1 MLDYIFYVCYIAT
14 RNNKPDYIGDNEKE
28 VSIAFSL
35 LLSMPIAMIFAI
47 VTLPI
52 LKKNL
57 SENFYENNFLM
68 FFISTTFIS
77 GFSVYKLIL
86 KRYNYDRIKKIEQ
99 AKQHNPISLKLARI
113 LFFFG
118 VFLSWVILMI
128 LSLFLIATA

>member
-1 MLDYIFYVCYIAT
+1 
-14 RNNKPDYIGDNEKE
+14 
-28 VSIAFSL
+28 
-35 LLSMPIAMIFAI
+35 MPIAMIFAI

-68 FFISTTFIS
+68 FFISTNFIS

-118 VFLSWVILMI
+118 VFFYLG
-128 LSLFLIATA
+128 LFL